1 LLLLVADQEVNGV
14 VVEELEVLE
23 LLLVFQLPQ
32 EEIIQSQLE
41 LELRQFKRLVTA
53 MKVVKVLILHF
64 PQ

>member
-41 LELRQFKRLVTA
+41 LEARQIQMLVMPMPVA
-53 MKVVKVLILHF
+53 KDQILLF
-64 PQ
+64 Q